1 MKLKLT
7 EEEVSKI
14 VMDHLKYKFPGYEV
28 EGKVRIHSYELEA
41 EFKLIEQKAESKL
54 IEQKIEPD
62 VTTEDI
68 DPFE

>member
-1 MKLKLT
+1 MKLELT

-41 EFKLIEQKAESKL
+41 EFKLIEQKT
-54 IEQKIEPD
+54 EPD
-62 VTTEDI
+62 IKTESDITTEDI